1 MIQERLLNTAIDRFG
16 RLGFDGASTRD
27 IARASDT
34 AMSSITYHFGGK
46 QGLYLACADH
56 IASQIRQRQAASLEL
71 AADAASLSAQEA
83 TARIVT
89 AMERVAMMMLH
100 EDSAAWSRFV
110 VREQLEPTEAFER
123 LYNGVMKDLLSGF
136 EALLAR
142 IRPEYERKQ
151 LRMLGLM
158 IFGQALVLRAARATV
173 CKALEVSELG
183 PKEGEMLIGQLRR
196 NILAILSGG
205 TE

>member
-1 MIQERLLNTAIDRFG
+1 MIQERLLDTAIDRFG
-16 RLGFDGASTRD
+16 RLGFEGASTRD

-83 TARIVT
+83 SARIVT
-89 AMERVAMMMLH
+89 AMERVAAMMLH

-110 VREQLEPTEAFER
+110 VREQQEPTEAFER
-123 LYNGVMKDLLSGF
+123 LYNGVMKDLLAGF

-142 IRPEYERKQ
+142 IRPEYEHKQ

-196 NILAILSGG
+196 NILAILTGG